1 MEQTKRDMSKY
12 MVGNRTDGPDER
24 RVDQG
29 QKKTF
34 EVSHMW
40 EVHHEI
46 VRRRLLGQKVVNIAR
61 DLGVS
66 EAMVS
71 YTLNSPVV
79 RDKLSIMKG
88 ARDAETLD
96 LAKRIRENA
105 PKSLKLLEEI
115 IEGEVDGTPVGVTLR
130 AREANTMLARAG
142 YGPITNI
149 KGAVAHA
156 HFTGEDIKE
165 IKKRAI
171 ESGVKSGVVVDA
183 DMEEIS

>member
-1 MEQTKRDMSKY
+1 MMQPKRDMTKY
-12 MVGNRTDGPDER
+12 RTGNRTGERDGR
-24 RVDQG
+24 RAEPG
-29 QKKTF
+29 QKKAF
-34 EVSHMW
+34 EVDHMW

-66 EAMVS
+66 ETMVS

-79 RDKLSIMKG
+79 RDKLDVMKG

-115 IEGEVDGTPVGVTLR
+115 IEGEVDGTTVGVGLR

-142 YGPITNI
+142 YGPITNV
-149 KGAVAHA
+149 KGAIAHA
-156 HFTGEDIKE
+156 HFSGEDIKE

-183 DMEEIS
+183 DLEEVG